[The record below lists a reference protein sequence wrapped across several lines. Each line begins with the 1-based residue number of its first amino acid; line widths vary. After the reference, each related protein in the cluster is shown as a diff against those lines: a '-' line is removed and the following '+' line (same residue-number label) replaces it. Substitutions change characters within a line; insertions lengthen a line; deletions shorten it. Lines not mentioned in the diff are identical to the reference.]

1 MAAAQSVIDAIDR
14 IIEYFNARRLDLPD
28 GVFDRRTQFVI
39 NGSPF
44 ETLLGR
50 SPDDPYCR
58 SAGYM
63 NKPESDGRRDVSGCL
78 SGIRNPKLCGFL
90 GRGISN
96 V

>member
-1 MAAAQSVIDAIDR
+1 MQKFRCRDVQYRNVA
-14 IIEYFNARRLDLPD
+14 
-28 GVFDRRTQFVI
+28 
-39 NGSPF
+39 PF
-44 ETLLGR
+44 PELAYGR

-63 NKPESDGRRDVSGCL
+63 NKPESDGRRDVPGCL